1 MTMGHPARREN
12 PYESPA
18 RRIRKLLDRFWRER
32 GLRVNIRETLRKI
45 GAFLALRGEM
55 SEQIW
60 HECGLCGGR
69 FQYGPHR
76 YEGHFITR
84 YKLVACD
91 RCWHGNADGWGPAA
105 ELKVLAHLKRNWI
118 AVPERNEKGLL

>member
-1 MTMGHPARREN
+1 
-12 PYESPA
+12 
-18 RRIRKLLDRFWRER
+18 
-32 GLRVNIRETLRKI
+32 
-45 GAFLALRGEM
+45 M

-76 YEGHFITR
+76 YEGHFIAR

-91 RCWHGNADGWGPAA
+91 RCWQGNADG
-105 ELKVLAHLKRNWI
+105 
-118 AVPERNEKGLL
+118 RNEKGLLPRE

>member
-1 MTMGHPARREN
+1 
-12 PYESPA
+12 
-18 RRIRKLLDRFWRER
+18 
-32 GLRVNIRETLRKI
+32 
-45 GAFLALRGEM
+45 M

-76 YEGHFITR
+76 YEGHFIAR

-91 RCWHGNADGWGPAA
+91 GCWHGNAGGWGPAA
-105 ELKVLAHLKRNWI
+105 EPKVLAHLKRNWI
-118 AVPERNEKGLL
+118 AVPERNEKGLLPRDRKSTRLNSSHLVISYAVFCLKKKKTQ

>member
-1 MTMGHPARREN
+1 
-12 PYESPA
+12 
-18 RRIRKLLDRFWRER
+18 
-32 GLRVNIRETLRKI
+32 
-45 GAFLALRGEM
+45 M

-76 YEGHFITR
+76 YEGHFVAR

-118 AVPERNEKGLL
+118 AVPERNEKGLLPRE